1 MRQHTLAAL
10 HRLRSG
16 WLSTHGPARINAVR
30 GILRELGLFIPK
42 GAHFVVPAIS
52 ELVEDADSDL
62 PDVLRPHLRD
72 ACSEIR
78 ELKDKCA
85 GIEHELKALA
95 KQLPEVQRLLTIPGI
110 GLLTATAIVGFVG
123 DLRRFPSGRRF
134 SSYLGL
140 VGPKRTPVVTF
151 AASGASPSVAT
162 PTSAKRRSSRRA
174 DAPCSERPTS
184 ARARPTSSAPGR
196 GRSTARGD
204 TTKPRLLSPTNSP
217 G

>member
-1 MRQHTLAAL
+1 MPIKSVRQHTLAAL
-10 HRLRSG
+10 HRPRSG
-16 WLSTHGPARINAVR
+16 WLFTRTARINAVR

-95 KQLPEVQRLLTIPGI
+95 KQLPEVQRLLRMC
-110 GLLTATAIVGFVG
+110 AT
-123 DLRRFPSGRRF
+123 
-134 SSYLGL
+134 
-140 VGPKRTPVVTF
+140 
-151 AASGASPSVAT
+151 
-162 PTSAKRRSSRRA
+162 
-174 DAPCSERPTS
+174 
-184 ARARPTSSAPGR
+184 
-196 GRSTARGD
+196 
-204 TTKPRLLSPTNSP
+204 LS
-217 G
+217 